1 MHSLQSSLL
10 DSWWMLYATFWALV
24 IGFSISGLIQAFGS
38 NLLIVEKLGKHNPA
52 SVTRAGFL
60 GAISSSC
67 SYAASSIAKSLFDK
81 GADFT
86 TSMVFM
92 FASTNLVFDLGL
104 AIWALLGWK
113 FAVAELFG
121 GVLMIILLAIFLPL
135 VVPTSKTLELRNAA
149 KKSVVSSNS
158 KPTLFDAAGF
168 TMGDLMMLRF
178 ELVGGFLVAGFFDKL
193 IPVSFWNAFFIAKGG
208 VLAAIENALIGPII
222 SAFSFVCSVGNIP
235 LAAALWN
242 KGISFGGTISF
253 IFADLLTIPLI
264 LIYKKFFGT
273 KITVRLV
280 LVFWFV
286 MSLSGLITQGLFK
299 VLDATPMRMSMGQM
313 QSHFANNRTTWLNA
327 VALLV
332 LIAVYITYKVGQ
344 RRPTSEAFAKDPIC
358 GMQVAV
364 NTASAV
370 LELDD
375 ETYYFCCDGCKQK
388 FASQQSA

>member
-1 MHSLQSSLL
+1 
-10 DSWWMLYATFWALV
+10 MLYETFWALV
-24 IGFSISGLIQAFGS
+24 IGFSISGIIQAFGS
-38 NLLIVEKLGKHNPA
+38 SLLIVEKLGKHNVP

-60 GAISSSC
+60 GVISSSC

-86 TSMVFM
+86 TSIVFM

-113 FAVAELFG
+113 FAVAELIG
-121 GVLMIILLAIFLPL
+121 GVLMIVLLAILLPL
-135 VVPTSKTLELRNAA
+135 AVPTSKTLELRKTS
-149 KKSVVSSNS
+149 KKSAVSSTS

-208 VLAAIENALIGPII
+208 AVAAIENALIGPVI

-235 LAAALWN
+235 LAAALWS

-286 MSLSGLITQGLFK
+286 MSLSGLITQALFNA
-299 VLDATPMRMSMGQM
+299 LGATPVRMSMGQM
-313 QSHFANNRTTWLNA
+313 QSHFANNANTWLNA

-332 LIAVYITYKVGQ
+332 LIAVYVTYKVGQ
-344 RRPTSEAFAKDPIC
+344 RRPASESFAKDPIC

-364 NTASAV
+364 STASAV
-370 LELDD
+370 LELGD

>member
-1 MHSLQSSLL
+1 
-10 DSWWMLYATFWALV
+10 
-24 IGFSISGLIQAFGS
+24 
-38 NLLIVEKLGKHNPA
+38 
-52 SVTRAGFL
+52 
-60 GAISSSC
+60 
-67 SYAASSIAKSLFDK
+67 
-81 GADFT
+81 
-86 TSMVFM
+86 M

-121 GVLMIILLAIFLPL
+121 GVVMIVLLATFLPL
-135 VVPTSKTLELRNAA
+135 AVPTSKTLELRNTS
-149 KKSVVSSNS
+149 KKSAVNSTS

-178 ELVGGFLVAGFFDKL
+178 ELIGGFLVAGFFDKL

-208 VLAAIENALIGPII
+208 AVAAIENALIGPII

-286 MSLSGLITQGLFK
+286 MSLSGLITQALFNAFNA
-299 VLDATPMRMSMGQM
+299 VPVRMSMGHM
-313 QSHFANNRTTWLNA
+313 QTHIANNLNTWLNT

-332 LIAVYITYKVGQ
+332 LIAVYTTYRVGQ
-344 RRPTSEAFAKDPIC
+344 RRPASESFAKDPIC

-364 NTASAV
+364 ATAASV
-370 LELDD
+370 LSLGD
-375 ETYYFCCDGCKQK
+375 ETHYFCCDGCKEK
-388 FASQQSA
+388 FAASQS

>member
-286 MSLSGLITQGLFK
+286 MSLSGLITQALFNALNA
-299 VLDATPMRMSMGQM
+299 VPVRMSMGHM
-313 QSHFANNRTTWLNA
+313 QDHFANNRTTWLNA

-332 LIAVYITYKVGQ
+332 LIAVYVTYKVGQ

>member
-1 MHSLQSSLL
+1 MF
-10 DSWWMLYATFWALV
+10 YETFWALV
-24 IGFSISGLIQAFGS
+24 IGFSISGMIQAFGS
-38 NLLIVEKLGKHNPA
+38 SLLIVEKLGKHNPS
-52 SVTRAGFL
+52 SVSRAGFL

-113 FAVAELFG
+113 FAVAELIG
-121 GVLMIILLAIFLPL
+121 GVVMIVLLAIFLPL
-135 VVPTSKTLELRNAA
+135 AVPTSKTLELRNTS
-149 KKSVVSSNS
+149 KKSAVSSTS

-193 IPVSFWNAFFIAKGG
+193 IPVSIWNAFFIAKGG
-208 VLAAIENALIGPII
+208 AVAAIENALIGPVI

-264 LIYKKFFGT
+264 LIYKKFFGA

-286 MSLSGLITQGLFK
+286 MSLSGLITQALFNA
-299 VLDATPMRMSMGQM
+299 LGATPMRMSMGQM
-313 QSHFANNRTTWLNA
+313 QSHFANNANTWLNA

-332 LIAVYITYKVGQ
+332 LIAVYVTYKVGQ
-344 RRPTSEAFAKDPIC
+344 RRPASESFAKDPIC

-364 NTASAV
+364 STASAV
-370 LELDD
+370 LELGD

>member
-1 MHSLQSSLL
+1 MHSLQLSLL
-10 DSWWMLYATFWALV
+10 DSWWMFYETFWALV

-38 NLLIVEKLGKHNPA
+38 SLLIVEKLGKHDPS
-52 SVTRAGFL
+52 SVSRAGFL

-86 TSMVFM
+86 TSIVFM

-104 AIWALLGWK
+104 AIWALLGWE

-121 GVLMIILLAIFLPL
+121 GVVMIVLLAIFLPL
-135 VVPTSKTLELRNAA
+135 AVPTSKTLELRNTS
-149 KKSVVSSNS
+149 KKSVVSSTS

-193 IPVSFWNAFFIAKGG
+193 IPVSFWNAFFIAKSG

-286 MSLSGLITQGLFK
+286 MSLSGLITQALFNALNA
-299 VLDATPMRMSMGQM
+299 VPVRMSMGHM
-313 QSHFANNRTTWLNA
+313 QDHFANNRTTWLNA

-332 LIAVYITYKVGQ
+332 LIAVYVTYKVGQ

>member
-1 MHSLQSSLL
+1 MSNINSSVL
-10 DSWWMLYATFWALV
+10 DSWWMLYETFWALV

-38 NLLIVEKLGKHNPA
+38 SLLIVEKLGKHNPS
-52 SVTRAGFL
+52 SVSRAGFL

-113 FAVAELFG
+113 FAVAELIG
-121 GVLMIILLAIFLPL
+121 GVLMIVLLAILLPL
-135 VVPTSKTLELRNAA
+135 AVTSSKTLSLRNTSM
-149 KKSVVSSNS
+149 KSVMNSTS

-178 ELVGGFLVAGFFDKL
+178 ELIGGFLVAGFFDKL
-193 IPVSFWNAFFIAKGG
+193 IPTSFWNAFFITKGG
-208 VLAAIENALIGPII
+208 AFAAIENAMIGPII

-235 LAAALWN
+235 LAAALWS

-286 MSLSGLITQGLFK
+286 MSLSGLITQALFNA
-299 VLDATPMRMSMGQM
+299 LGATPMRMSMGQM
-313 QSHFANNRTTWLNA
+313 QSHFANNANTWLNA

-332 LIAVYITYKVGQ
+332 LIAVYVTCKVGQ
-344 RRPTSEAFAKDPIC
+344 RRPASESFAKDPIC

-364 NTASAV
+364 STASAV
-370 LELDD
+370 LELGD

>member
-1 MHSLQSSLL
+1 
-10 DSWWMLYATFWALV
+10 MLYETFWALV
-24 IGFSISGLIQAFGS
+24 IGFSISGIIQAFGS
-38 NLLIVEKLGKHNPA
+38 SLLIVEKLGKHNVP

-113 FAVAELFG
+113 FAVAELIG
-121 GVLMIILLAIFLPL
+121 GVVMIVLLAIFLPL
-135 VVPTSKTLELRNAA
+135 AVPTSKTLELRNTS
-149 KKSVVSSNS
+149 KKSSGSSTS

-178 ELVGGFLVAGFFDKL
+178 ELIGGFLVAGFFDKL

-208 VLAAIENALIGPII
+208 AVAAIENALIGPVI

-264 LIYKKFFGT
+264 LIYKKFFGA

-286 MSLSGLITQGLFK
+286 MSLSGLITQALFNA
-299 VLDATPMRMSMGQM
+299 LGATPMRMSMGQM
-313 QSHFANNRTTWLNA
+313 QSHFANNANTWLNA

-332 LIAVYITYKVGQ
+332 LIAVYVTYKVGQ
-344 RRPTSEAFAKDPIC
+344 RRPASESFAKDPIC

-364 NTASAV
+364 STASAV
-370 LELDD
+370 LELGD

>member
-1 MHSLQSSLL
+1 MF
-10 DSWWMLYATFWALV
+10 YETFWALV
-24 IGFSISGLIQAFGS
+24 IGFSISGMIQAFGS
-38 NLLIVEKLGKHNPA
+38 SLLIVEKLGKHNPS
-52 SVTRAGFL
+52 SVSRAGFL

-104 AIWALLGWK
+104 AIWALLGWM
-113 FAVAELFG
+113 FAVAELIG
-121 GVLMIILLAIFLPL
+121 GVVMIVLLAIFLPL
-135 VVPTSKTLELRNAA
+135 AVPTSKTLELRNTS
-149 KKSVVSSNS
+149 KKSAVSSTS

-208 VLAAIENALIGPII
+208 AVAAIENALIGPII

-264 LIYKKFFGT
+264 LIYKKFFGA

-286 MSLSGLITQGLFK
+286 MSLSGLITQALFNA
-299 VLDATPMRMSMGQM
+299 LGATPMRMSMGQM
-313 QSHFANNRTTWLNA
+313 QSHFANNANTWLNA

-332 LIAVYITYKVGQ
+332 LIAVYVTYKVGQ
-344 RRPTSEAFAKDPIC
+344 RRPASESFAKDPIC

-364 NTASAV
+364 STASAV
-370 LELDD
+370 LELGD

>member
-1 MHSLQSSLL
+1 MF
-10 DSWWMLYATFWALV
+10 YETFWALV
-24 IGFSISGLIQAFGS
+24 IGFSISGMIQAFGS
-38 NLLIVEKLGKHNPA
+38 SLLIVEKLGKHNPS
-52 SVTRAGFL
+52 SVSRAGFL

-104 AIWALLGWK
+104 AIWALLGWM
-113 FAVAELFG
+113 FAVAELIG
-121 GVLMIILLAIFLPL
+121 GVVMIVLLAIFLPL
-135 VVPTSKTLELRNAA
+135 AVPTSKTLELRNTS
-149 KKSVVSSNS
+149 KKSAVSSTS

-168 TMGDLMMLRF
+168 TMGDLMMLRL

-208 VLAAIENALIGPII
+208 AVAAIENALIGPII

-264 LIYKKFFGT
+264 LIYKKFFGA

-286 MSLSGLITQGLFK
+286 MSLSGLITQALFNA
-299 VLDATPMRMSMGQM
+299 LGATPMRMSMGQM
-313 QSHFANNRTTWLNA
+313 QSHFANNANTWLNA

-332 LIAVYITYKVGQ
+332 LIAVYVTYKVGQ
-344 RRPTSEAFAKDPIC
+344 RRPASESFAKDPIC

-364 NTASAV
+364 STASAV
-370 LELDD
+370 LELGD

>member
-178 ELVGGFLVAGFFDKL
+178 ELVGGFVVAGFFDKL

-264 LIYKKFFGT
+264 LIYKKFFGA

-286 MSLSGLITQGLFK
+286 MSLSGLITQALFNALNA
-299 VLDATPMRMSMGQM
+299 VPVRMSMGHM
-313 QSHFANNRTTWLNA
+313 QDHFANNRTTWLNA

-332 LIAVYITYKVGQ
+332 LIAVYVTYKVGQ

>member
-10 DSWWMLYATFWALV
+10 DSWWMFYATFWALV

-38 NLLIVEKLGKHNPA
+38 SLLIVEKLGKHNPS
-52 SVTRAGFL
+52 SVSRAGFL

-104 AIWALLGWK
+104 AIWALLGWE

-121 GVLMIILLAIFLPL
+121 GVVMIVLLAIFLPL
-135 VVPTSKTLELRNAA
+135 AVPTSKTLELRNTS
-149 KKSVVSSNS
+149 KKSVVSSTA

-178 ELVGGFLVAGFFDKL
+178 ELVGGFVVAGFFDKL
-193 IPVSFWNAFFIAKGG
+193 IPVSFWNAFFITKGG

-286 MSLSGLITQGLFK
+286 MSLSGLITQALFNALNA
-299 VLDATPMRMSMGQM
+299 VPVRMSMGHM
-313 QSHFANNRTTWLNA
+313 QDHFANNRTTWLNA

-332 LIAVYITYKVGQ
+332 LIAVYVTYKVGQ
-344 RRPTSEAFAKDPIC
+344 RRPASESFAKDPIC

-364 NTASAV
+364 STASAV
-370 LELDD
+370 LELGD
-375 ETYYFCCDGCKQK
+375 ETYYFCCDGCKEK
-388 FASQQSA
+388 FASQQAS

>member
-10 DSWWMLYATFWALV
+10 DSWWMFYATFWALV

-38 NLLIVEKLGKHNPA
+38 SLLIVEKLGKHNPS
-52 SVTRAGFL
+52 SVSRAGFL

-332 LIAVYITYKVGQ
+332 LIAVYVTYKVGQ

>member
-1 MHSLQSSLL
+1 MF
-10 DSWWMLYATFWALV
+10 YETFWALV
-24 IGFSISGLIQAFGS
+24 IGFSISGMIQAFGS
-38 NLLIVEKLGKHNPA
+38 SLLIVEKLGKHNPS
-52 SVTRAGFL
+52 SVSRAGFL

-113 FAVAELFG
+113 FAVAELIG
-121 GVLMIILLAIFLPL
+121 GVVMIVLLAIFLPL
-135 VVPTSKTLELRNAA
+135 AVPTSKTLELRNTSR
-149 KKSVVSSNS
+149 KSSGSSTS

-178 ELVGGFLVAGFFDKL
+178 ELIGGFLVAGFFDKL

-208 VLAAIENALIGPII
+208 AVAAIENALIGPVI

-235 LAAALWN
+235 LAAALWS

-286 MSLSGLITQGLFK
+286 MSLSGLITQALFNA
-299 VLDATPMRMSMGQM
+299 LGATPMRMSMGQM
-313 QSHFANNRTTWLNA
+313 QSHFANNANTWLNA

-332 LIAVYITYKVGQ
+332 LIAVYVTY
-344 RRPTSEAFAKDPIC
+344 
-358 GMQVAV
+358 
-364 NTASAV
+364 
-370 LELDD
+370 
-375 ETYYFCCDGCKQK
+375 
-388 FASQQSA
+388 

>member
-1 MHSLQSSLL
+1 MSSIQSSLL
-10 DSWWMLYATFWALV
+10 DSWWMFYETFWALV
-24 IGFSISGLIQAFGS
+24 IGFSISGIIQAFGS
-38 NLLIVEKLGKHNPA
+38 SLLIVEKLGKHNAP

-104 AIWALLGWK
+104 AIWALLGWE

-121 GVLMIILLAIFLPL
+121 GVVMIILLAIFLPL
-135 VVPTSKTLELRNAA
+135 AIPNSKTELLRSST
-149 KKSVVSSNS
+149 KQSVKRGSS
-158 KPTLFDAAGF
+158 KPSLFDAAGF
-168 TMGDLMMLRF
+168 TMGDLTMLRF
-178 ELVGGFLVAGFFDKL
+178 ELLGGFLVAGFFDKL
-193 IPVSFWNAFFIAKGG
+193 IPVSFWNAFFISKGG
-208 VLAAIENALIGPII
+208 VLAAIENAIIGPII

-264 LIYKKFFGT
+264 IIYKKFFGA

-286 MSLSGLITQGLFK
+286 MSLSGLVTQAVFK
-299 VLDATPMRMSMGQM
+299 AFGAIPMRMSMGQM
-313 QSHFANNRTTWLNA
+313 QSHFANNLNTWLNA
-327 VALLV
+327 IALLV
-332 LIAVYITYKVGQ
+332 LIAVYVTYKVGQ
-344 RRPTSEAFAKDPIC
+344 RGPASESFAKDPIC

-364 NTASAV
+364 STASAV
-370 LELDD
+370 LELGD
-375 ETYYFCCDGCKQK
+375 ETYYFCCDGCKQM

>member
-1 MHSLQSSLL
+1 MSNINSSLL
-10 DSWWMLYATFWALV
+10 DSWWMLYETFWALV

-38 NLLIVEKLGKHNPA
+38 SLLIVEKLGKHNPS
-52 SVTRAGFL
+52 SVSRAGFL

-113 FAVAELFG
+113 FAVAELIG
-121 GVLMIILLAIFLPL
+121 GVVMIVLLAIFLPL
-135 VVPTSKTLELRNAA
+135 AVPTSKTLELRNTS
-149 KKSVVSSNS
+149 KKSAVSSTS

-208 VLAAIENALIGPII
+208 AVAAIENALIGPVI

-264 LIYKKFFGT
+264 LIYKKFFGA

-286 MSLSGLITQGLFK
+286 MSLSGLITQALFNA
-299 VLDATPMRMSMGQM
+299 LGATPMRMSMGQI
-313 QSHFANNRTTWLNA
+313 QSRFANNANTWLNA

-332 LIAVYITYKVGQ
+332 LIAVYVTYKVGQ
-344 RRPTSEAFAKDPIC
+344 RRPASESFAKDPIC

-364 NTASAV
+364 STASAV
-370 LELDD
+370 LELGD
-375 ETYYFCCDGCKQK
+375 ETYYFCCDGCKEK
-388 FASQQSA
+388 FATSQS